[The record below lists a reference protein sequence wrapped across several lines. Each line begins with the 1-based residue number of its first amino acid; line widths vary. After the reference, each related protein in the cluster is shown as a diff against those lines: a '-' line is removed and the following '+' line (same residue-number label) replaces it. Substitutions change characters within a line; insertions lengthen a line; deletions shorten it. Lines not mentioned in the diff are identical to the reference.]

1 LADYLRP
8 PDSTFQTVQSP
19 PAIESTHDEL
29 AQDELKRRGAIPV
42 HIAIIMDGNGRWA
55 REKGRARVTGH
66 REGVESVRDIAEA
79 SAQLGVKHLTLYT
92 FSTENWQRPRKEV
105 NALMSLL
112 VRTTRHEL
120 KTLKRNGIRLN
131 AIGDLEHLPPEAQQE
146 LTYAMAETADPGAR
160 MTLNLALSYSGRWE
174 MARAARELATKV
186 VNGELRVEDIDE
198 TAISRRLATA
208 TMPDPD
214 LLVRTGGEFRI
225 SNFLLWQLAYTEL
238 YFTDCYWPEFRRTQ
252 LYDSIRDFQDR
263 ERRFGTIE
271 EIG

>member
-1 LADYLRP
+1 MIGYLRA

-19 PAIESTHDEL
+19 PAIESTPDQL

-55 REKGRARVTGH
+55 REQGRARVTGH
-66 REGVESVRDIAEA
+66 REGVESVRDVAEA
-79 SAQLGVKHLTLYT
+79 SAQLGVRHLTLYT

-112 VRTTRHEL
+112 VKTTRHEL

-131 AIGDLEHLPPEAQQE
+131 AIGDLEHLPAEAQQE
-146 LTYAMAETADPGAR
+146 LRYAMTETADPDGR
-160 MTLNLALSYSGRWE
+160 MTLNLALSYSGRSE
-174 MARAARELATKV
+174 ITRAVRELAAEAA
-186 VNGELRVEDIDE
+186 NGELRIDDIDE
-198 TAISRRLATA
+198 AAISRRLATA
-208 TMPDPD
+208 GMPDPD
-214 LLVRTGGEFRI
+214 LLIRTGGEYRI

-238 YFTDCYWPEFRRTQ
+238 FFTDCYWPAFRRTQ

-271 EIG
+271 ETG